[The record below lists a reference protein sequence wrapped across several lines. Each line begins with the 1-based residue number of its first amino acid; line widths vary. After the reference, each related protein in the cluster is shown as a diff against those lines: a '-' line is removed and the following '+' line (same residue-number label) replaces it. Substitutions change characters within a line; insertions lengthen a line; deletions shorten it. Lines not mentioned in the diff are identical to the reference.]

1 MLLFFLIISVIL
13 IMLFIIIFSEIKLIV
28 KSVEITNKENKN
40 EDFKC
45 RLGLY
50 FLGKIKWLSI
60 NLNNKKLKN
69 INNKENINKFIK
81 IKNSQENSKLIN
93 KKYIKCLIK
102 NIKIDKLN
110 LKMCVDAKNV
120 ILTSY
125 LVAII
130 SIIISYIIKNNAK
143 KVNKKYHTFQVLPIY
158 KNQNYIYVKLNCII
172 SIKVVHIINM
182 IKLMGGNKNERT
194 SNRRVNINCYGKH

>member
-69 INNKENINKFIK
+69 IVNKEYINKFIK

>member
-13 IMLFIIIFSEIKLIV
+13 IMLFIIIFIEIKIIV

-69 INNKENINKFIK
+69 IVKKEYINKFIK